1 MTKIGISKAV
11 FLTELRDYVMI
22 FIAMM
27 SYCIGWNIF
36 LLPNS
41 ITTGGVPGV
50 SSVIFWGT
58 GIPVQWTYF
67 GINAVL
73 LLIALRILGWKFCVK
88 TIYAV
93 VVLTLATTY
102 VNANYNGHLLQ
113 DQPFMASIIGAVFCG
128 SGVGLGLGSNG
139 STGGTDIIAAIVN
152 KYRDISLGRV
162 ILICDVIIISSSYFV
177 LKDWEKVIYGYVVLY
192 VTAFCIDQM
201 VNSMRRSVQFFIIS
215 EKYHEIGERINKE
228 PHRGCTVIDAQG
240 FYSGRD
246 VKMLFV
252 LAKRRQS
259 EVIFRIINDIDP
271 HAFVSQSAVIGVY
284 GEGFDRFKVRT
295 KKPKKL
301 SEEKV

>member
-1 MTKIGISKAV
+1 MTLWNEFK
-11 FLTELRDYVMI
+11 DYVTI

-41 ITTGGVPGV
+41 ITTGGVPGI

-73 LLIALRILGWKFCVK
+73 LLIALKILGWKFCVK

-93 VVLTLATTY
+93 VVLTMATTY
-102 VNANYNGHLLQ
+102 VNAHYQGHLLH
-113 DQPFMASIIGAVFCG
+113 DEPFMASIIGAVFCG
-128 SGVGLGLGSNG
+128 SGVGLGLASNG

-152 KYRDISLGRV
+152 KFRDISLGRV
-162 ILICDVIIISSSYFV
+162 ILICDVSIISSSYLV

-192 VTAFCIDQM
+192 VTAFCIDQV

-259 EVIFRIINDIDP
+259 DLIFRIINEIDP

-295 KKPKKL
+295 KKPKVL
-301 SEEKV
+301 TETKV